1 MQVGIVGLGIVGTA
15 NRIGFEQL
23 GHDVK
28 CHDIKFK
35 TNIDIVKDTEA
46 IFICVPTPSHVM
58 VAVIQ
63 QLLKV
68 LLMTL
73 MN

>member
-35 TNIDIVKDTEA
+35 TNIDIVKA
-46 IFICVPTPSHVM
+46 
-58 VAVIQ
+58 VA
-63 QLLKV
+63 LNES
-68 LLMTL
+68 MRGY
-73 MN
+73 